1 MALTYI
7 DGIER
12 ELEQNDTDSVEF
24 QDQYKER
31 LKSLLT
37 EIHDNYMAEMCKGA
51 TTQSPPESIRTKD
64 ITVTMI
70 KTELSKGSEEKFV
83 FDQRERSLFEASNV
97 KLMDGVYNKYS
108 QWDCGQ
114 GEDLPC
120 VGLCLG
126 TAVLESDL
134 VTPTSDRLDIS
145 TPPRVS
151 KIHDIRLLNPASG
164 ADMTKQIQGETLEE
178 PINIQLNVENTT
190 KRSGYEF
197 KVREREDKAQ
207 PLIDPPLLPPVP
219 RVPGGQ
225 LDGGPLQHHRH
236 LALHC
241 WGRDGS
247 DQLRVLG
254 ARLHRGVPHPGQRPP
269 RNHAQHA
276 RSEQNNQIHV
286 RTFFLS
292 ALKYFQFIIIFSLS
306 GSRRTTTRLSARGRR
321 LSRKTCRNS
330 WRRS

>member
-7 DGIER
+7 DGLEK
-12 ELEQNDTDSVEF
+12 ELERNDTDSVEF

-37 EIHDNYMAEMCKGA
+37 ELHDNYMAEMCKGA

-70 KTELSKGSEEKFV
+70 KTELSSPQGSEEKFV
-83 FDQRERSLFEASNV
+83 FDQRERSLFAASNV

-134 VTPTSDRLDIS
+134 VTPTSDRLDVS

-164 ADMTKQIQGETLEE
+164 ADLTDEIQREKLEE
-178 PINIQLNVENTT
+178 PINIQLNIENTT
-190 KRSGYEF
+190 KSSGYEF
-197 KVREREDKAQ
+197 KCHVFLE
-207 PLIDPPLLPPVP
+207 
-219 RVPGGQ
+219 
-225 LDGGPLQHHRH
+225 
-236 LALHC
+236 
-241 WGRDGS
+241 GS
-247 DQLRVLG
+247 WTASPCTTTGWSTLFYNCKNKLRV
-254 ARLHRGVPHPGQRPP
+254 HPLNG
-269 RNHAQHA
+269 NDK
-276 RSEQNNQIHV
+276 N
-286 RTFFLS
+286 FKFDLS
-292 ALKYFQFIIIFSLS
+292 K
-306 GSRRTTTRLSARGRR
+306 
-321 LSRKTCRNS
+321 
-330 WRRS
+330 

>member
-108 QWDCGQ
+108 QWDCGKRGRT
-114 GEDLPC
+114 GEQLPC

-126 TAVLESDL
+126 TAVLDQDL
-134 VTPTSDRLDIS
+134 VSPTSDRYGLSYSPIS
-145 TPPRVS
+145 
-151 KIHDIRLLNPASG
+151 HN
-164 ADMTKQIQGETLEE
+164 
-178 PINIQLNVENTT
+178 QL
-190 KRSGYEF
+190 
-197 KVREREDKAQ
+197 
-207 PLIDPPLLPPVP
+207 
-219 RVPGGQ
+219 
-225 LDGGPLQHHRH
+225 
-236 LALHC
+236 
-241 WGRDGS
+241 
-247 DQLRVLG
+247 
-254 ARLHRGVPHPGQRPP
+254 
-269 RNHAQHA
+269 
-276 RSEQNNQIHV
+276 
-286 RTFFLS
+286 
-292 ALKYFQFIIIFSLS
+292 IIL
-306 GSRRTTTRLSARGRR
+306 
-321 LSRKTCRNS
+321 
-330 WRRS
+330 

>member
-197 KVREREDKAQ
+197 KVREEM
-207 PLIDPPLLPPVP
+207 I
-219 RVPGGQ
+219 
-225 LDGGPLQHHRH
+225 
-236 LALHC
+236 
-241 WGRDGS
+241 
-247 DQLRVLG
+247 
-254 ARLHRGVPHPGQRPP
+254 
-269 RNHAQHA
+269 
-276 RSEQNNQIHV
+276 
-286 RTFFLS
+286 
-292 ALKYFQFIIIFSLS
+292 
-306 GSRRTTTRLSARGRR
+306 
-321 LSRKTCRNS
+321 
-330 WRRS
+330 